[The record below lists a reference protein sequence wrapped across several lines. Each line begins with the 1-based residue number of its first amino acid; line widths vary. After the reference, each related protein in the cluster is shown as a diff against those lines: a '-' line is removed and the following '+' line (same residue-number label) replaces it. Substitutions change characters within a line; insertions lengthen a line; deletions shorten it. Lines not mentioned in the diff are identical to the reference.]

1 MAVWR
6 PPVLA
11 ATVLAVTAV
20 AGAAC
25 GSSAHPSGARSSGAT
40 SSAPVTRVTG
50 IRITGPSVA
59 QIERARQVTVG
70 GKTVAVPTEIGTHPI
85 SPAIDDGQ
93 QIIISAAG
101 FLPRRLFSTPDEPV
115 TWTNLTDEPQRVIF
129 DYFPVRSPVIAPG
142 GTFSWTSMST
152 LSIAYKTASGL
163 RGVDTV
169 NPPFG

>member
-1 MAVWR
+1 MAVRR

-11 ATVLAVTAV
+11 AAVLAVTAV

-25 GSSAHPSGARSSGAT
+25 GSSAHPSGAP
-40 SSAPVTRVTG
+40 SSASGTRVTG
-50 IRITGPSVA
+50 PPITGPGVA
-59 QIERARQVTVG
+59 RIEQARQVTVG

-129 DYFPVRSPVIAPG
+129 DYFPVRSPVILPG
-142 GTFSWTSMST
+142 GTFSWTSVST